1 MKANDLE
8 HQLTVNKYRIEIIDA
23 LLRLHSKSDLL
34 ITIMALS
41 KDPKTEFINR
51 FELSEVQA
59 SALLDLRKPLSEISI
74 TSIQAEMERLKSIEQ
89 ELQKKIS

>member
-89 ELQKKIS
+89 ELKKKIS